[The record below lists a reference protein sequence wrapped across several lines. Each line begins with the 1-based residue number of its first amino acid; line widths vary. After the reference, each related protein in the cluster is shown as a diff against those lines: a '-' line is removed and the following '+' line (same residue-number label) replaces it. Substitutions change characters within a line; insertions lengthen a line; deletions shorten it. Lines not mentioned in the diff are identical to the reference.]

1 MIELSTHEIRAL
13 LRKRQEAEYMRDWEK
28 LRKIEIEIAINI
40 LAKNWPKIPAFK
52 TVQLKV
58 LDKATGTFIEYTD
71 STATIFQA

>member
-13 LRKRQEAEYMRDWEK
+13 LRKRQEAEYMQQWDK
-28 LRKIEIEIAINI
+28 LNKIEMEIATNI
-40 LAKNWPKIPAFK
+40 IKRNWPKIPAFK

-71 STATIFQA
+71 TTATMFQA

>member
-1 MIELSTHEIRAL
+1 MELSTREIRAL
-13 LRKRQEAEYMRDWEK
+13 LRRRQEAEYMRDWDK
-28 LRKIEIEIAINI
+28 LNQIEIEIATNI

-71 STATIFQA
+71 STATMFQA